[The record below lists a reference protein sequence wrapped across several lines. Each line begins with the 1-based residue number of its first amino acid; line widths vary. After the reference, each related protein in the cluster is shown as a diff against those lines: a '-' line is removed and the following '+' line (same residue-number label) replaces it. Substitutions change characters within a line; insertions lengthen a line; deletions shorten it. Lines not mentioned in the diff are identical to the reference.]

1 MCLQESRL
9 NYRMQRYAL
18 LDVLP
23 HAGSLLQRSPEMTR
37 LAALIPERN
46 EMRDSK
52 CIRMKATK
60 KAGEQARLPNRAQAC
75 QRRAGRIRLRLEQRR
90 CNRARVRRYQTKIW
104 KASNQTE
111 RRCNLGK
118 TLCLMLSSFA

>member
-1 MCLQESRL
+1 MRDVWCGEENAGMCLQESRL

-23 HAGSLLQRSPEMTR
+23 YAGSLLQRSPEMTR

-60 KAGEQARLPNRAQAC
+60 I
-75 QRRAGRIRLRLEQRR
+75 AGRV
-90 CNRARVRRYQTKIW
+90 A
-104 KASNQTE
+104 
-111 RRCNLGK
+111 
-118 TLCLMLSSFA
+118 